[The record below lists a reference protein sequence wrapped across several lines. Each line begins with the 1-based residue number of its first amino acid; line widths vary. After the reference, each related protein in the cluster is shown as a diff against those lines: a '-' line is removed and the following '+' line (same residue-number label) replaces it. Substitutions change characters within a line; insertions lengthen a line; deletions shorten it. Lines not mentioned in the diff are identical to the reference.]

1 MPPAHKAQ
9 ILELAKENG
18 RRFALVVGDGVKDVS
33 LILAS
38 GIAGKGALKQC
49 SQDYSINQFRY
60 LQKLILEHS
69 G

>member
-9 ILELAKENG
+9 ILELAKENV

-49 SQDYSINQFRY
+49 SQDYSISQFRY